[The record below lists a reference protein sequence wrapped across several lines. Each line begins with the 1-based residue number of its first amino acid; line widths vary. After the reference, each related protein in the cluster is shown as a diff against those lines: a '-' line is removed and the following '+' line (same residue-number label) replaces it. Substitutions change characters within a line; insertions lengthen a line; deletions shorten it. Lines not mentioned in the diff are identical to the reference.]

1 VYPGLHVATTP
12 DKPAIIMGGTG
23 EQITYRE
30 LEDRSNQLAQLL
42 YSQGLRPGDTVALL
56 AENHPRYFEI
66 YWAALRSGLYLT
78 AINRHL
84 SAAEATYL
92 VNDSGATAF
101 ITSALMA
108 PTVKAMLDSIP
119 ECDLRLMMDGAEPG
133 FSSYEAAI
141 SAHPV
146 TPLEYQPRGDVMLY
160 SSGTTGRPKGIR
172 RTLGSQEITDENLMG
187 ISMLERG
194 LFGMSDS
201 SVYLC
206 PAPMYH
212 SAALQWSAGV
222 HEMGAIL
229 VIMEK
234 FEAADFLALIER
246 ERVTHTQVVPTMMVR
261 ALKLPKQQR
270 LSYDL
275 TSLQC
280 IVHAAAPC
288 PIEVKRQ
295 MIDWVGPILSEFYG
309 ATEGVGMTYLNSAD
323 WLAHPGSVGRPITG
337 IPHVCDD
344 DGNVLPAGEIGVIYF
359 EQETI
364 PFEYHGDP
372 EKTRNS
378 RHPEHPNWSTIGDI
392 GYLDEDNFLFLTD
405 RRGFTIISGGV
416 NIYPA
421 EIESA
426 LVMHPKVADVAV
438 FGLPDPEMG
447 EMVQAV
453 VQLVDGIDPSEEL
466 AAELRSYAREQLA
479 SYKVPRGVDF
489 RDELPRLATGKLY
502 KRGLRDEYLQNSS

>member
-1 VYPGLHVATTP
+1 MYPGKHITTQP

-23 EQITYRE
+23 EQITYRQ
-30 LEDRSNQLAQLL
+30 LEERSNQLAQLL
-42 YSQGLRPGDTVALL
+42 YAKGLRPGDTVALL

-78 AINRHL
+78 AVSRHL
-84 SAAEATYL
+84 SAPEAAYL
-92 VNDSGATAF
+92 VNDSGATAL
-101 ITSALMA
+101 ITSKQMA
-108 PTVKAMLDSIP
+108 RTARAMVGTIP
-119 ECDLRLMMDGAEPG
+119 QCQLLFMMDGVEPG
-133 FSSYEAAI
+133 FGSYEEAVSTQPA
-141 SAHPV
+141 V
-146 TPLEYQPRGDVMLY
+146 PLDYQPRGDVMLY

-172 RTLGSQEITDENLMG
+172 RRLGDLEITDEKIVG

-194 LFGMSDS
+194 LFGMNES

-206 PAPMYH
+206 PAPLYH

-222 HEMGAIL
+222 HEMGATL

-234 FEAADFLALIER
+234 FDAADFLSLIER
-246 ERVTHTQVVPTMMVR
+246 EHVTHTQVVPTMMVR
-261 ALKLPKQQR
+261 ALKLPAEQR
-270 LSYDL
+270 LGYDL
-275 TSLQC
+275 ASLQC

-309 ATEGVGMTYLNSAD
+309 ATEGVGMTFLTSAE
-323 WLAHPGSVGRPITG
+323 WLEHPGSVGRPITG
-337 IPHVCDD
+337 VPHVCDD
-344 DGNVLPAGEIGVIYF
+344 DGNELPAGEVGTIYF
-359 EQETI
+359 EQATA

-378 RHPEHPNWSTIGDI
+378 RHPHHENWSTIGDI
-392 GYLDEDNFLFLTD
+392 GYLDADKYLYLTD

-426 LVMHPKVADVAV
+426 LVMHPMVADVAV
-438 FGLPDPEMG
+438 FGLPDAEMG
-447 EMVQAV
+447 ELVQAV
-453 VQLVDGIDPSEEL
+453 VQLADGVEPSEAL
-466 AAELRSYAREQLA
+466 AQELRDFAREQLA
-479 SYKVPRGVDF
+479 SYKVPRRLDF
-489 RDELPRLATGKLY
+489 RDELPRLPTGKLA
-502 KRGLRDEYLQNSS
+502 KRGLRDEYLLATS

>member
-1 VYPGLHVATTP
+1 VYPGRHLATQP

-30 LEDRSNQLAQLL
+30 LEDRSNQLARLL
-42 YSQGLRPGDTVALL
+42 YSRGLRPGDTLALL

-84 SAAEATYL
+84 SPAEASYL

-101 ITSALMA
+101 ITSIQMA
-108 PTVKAMLDSIP
+108 ATVNAMLDAIP
-119 ECDLRLMMDGAEPG
+119 ACDLRLMMDGVEPG
-133 FSSYEAAI
+133 FISYEDAI
-141 SAHPV
+141 SAQPP

-172 RTLGSQEITDENLMG
+172 RTLGSLEITDESLMG

-206 PAPMYH
+206 PAPLYH

-222 HEMGAIL
+222 HEMGATL

-234 FEAADFLALIER
+234 FDAAAFLALIER
-246 ERVTHTQVVPTMMVR
+246 EHVTHTQVVPTMMVR
-261 ALKLPKQQR
+261 ALKLPEEQR

-288 PIEVKRQ
+288 PVEVKRQ

-344 DGNVLPAGEIGVIYF
+344 DGNVLGAGEIGVIYF

-378 RHPEHPNWSTIGDI
+378 RHPEHTNWSTIGDI
-392 GYLDEDNFLFLTD
+392 GYLDEDNFLYLTD

-453 VQLVDGIDPSEEL
+453 VQLVDGIEPSDAL
-466 AAELRSYAREQLA
+466 AAELRSYAREHLA
-479 SYKVPRGVDF
+479 SYKVPRRVDF

-502 KRGLRDEYLQNSS
+502 KRGLRDEYLQRSS

>member
-1 VYPGLHVATTP
+1 
-12 DKPAIIMGGTG
+12 MGGTG

-42 YSQGLRPGDTVALL
+42 YSCGLRPGDTLALL

-78 AINRHL
+78 AISRHL
-84 SAAEATYL
+84 SAAESTYL

-101 ITSALMA
+101 ITSAQMA
-108 PTVKAMLDSIP
+108 PTATAMLDAIP
-119 ECDLRLMMDGAEPG
+119 RCELRLMMDGVEPG

-141 SAHPV
+141 SVQPA
-146 TPLEYQPRGDVMLY
+146 TPLQYQPRGDVMLY

-172 RTLGSQEITDENLMG
+172 RALGSLEITDDGLVG

-194 LFGMSDS
+194 LFGMSDA

-206 PAPMYH
+206 PAPLYH

-222 HEMGAIL
+222 HEMGATL

-234 FEAADFLALIER
+234 FDAAGFLALIER
-246 ERVTHTQVVPTMMVR
+246 EHVTHTQVVPTMMVR
-261 ALKLPKQQR
+261 ALKLPEDQR
-270 LSYDL
+270 LGYDL

-280 IVHAAAPC
+280 IIHAAAPC
-288 PIEVKRQ
+288 PVEVKRQ

-309 ATEGVGMTYLNSAD
+309 ATEGVGMTYLTSAE
-323 WLAHPGSVGRPITG
+323 WLEHPGSVGRPITG

-344 DGNVLPAGEIGVIYF
+344 DGNDLPAGEVGVIYF
-359 EQETI
+359 EQETT

-378 RHPEHPNWSTIGDI
+378 RHPEHNNWSTIGDI

-447 EMVQAV
+447 ELVQAV
-453 VQLVDGIDPSEEL
+453 VQLVDGVDPSEEL
-466 AAELRSYAREQLA
+466 ATELRSYAREHLA
-479 SYKVPRGVDF
+479 SYKVPRLVDF
-489 RDELPRLATGKLY
+489 RDELPRLATGKLA
-502 KRGLRDEYLQNSS
+502 KRGLRDEYLQRTS